1 MSCWSSRRLLFISF
15 PSQCC
20 THAANMFVPCTVCQ
34 KPNKMT
40 MPHYEKQ
47 ELGKSRRGLF
57 WTPRSK
63 QSTSWFYIQMQCH
76 DLDSLLSAKCSSI
89 SGRTFVLNFLGF
101 WLTFKIVHSESVGAF
116 NNWKGS
122 PLGGSSLLHFSQKS
136 KSQSSL
142 LALTLY
148 ILMYPLR
155 CKEYWM
161 LKGSSYDPWRLS
173 SVALIS

>member
-1 MSCWSSRRLLFISF
+1 MLLICLFHVQF
-15 PSQCC
+15 AKNLTRWQC
-20 THAANMFVPCTVCQ
+20 HIM
-34 KPNKMT
+34 
-40 MPHYEKQ
+40 
-47 ELGKSRRGLF
+47 KSRSLENQDVDCFERGAN
-57 WTPRSK
+57 
-63 QSTSWFYIQMQCH
+63 IQMQCH
-76 DLDSLLSAKCSSI
+76 DLDSLLSVKCSLLSSI

-122 PLGGSSLLHFSQKS
+122 PLGGSSLLHLSQKS

-155 CKEYWM
+155 KFLRPMETFICSTYFINHNE
-161 LKGSSYDPWRLS
+161 RV
-173 SVALIS
+173 SVYVL

>member
-20 THAANMFVPCTVCQ
+20 THAANMFVPCTVFQ

-47 ELGKSRRGLF
+47 ELGKSRRGSF
-57 WTPRSK
+57 WMWRQYRNATPR
-63 QSTSWFYIQMQCH
+63 
-76 DLDSLLSAKCSSI
+76 LDSLLSAKCSLLSSI

-122 PLGGSSLLHFSQKS
+122 PLGGSCLLHFSQKS